1 MCSPLLREMKAMSII
16 VICAVYDWDDL
27 AFHAS
32 EAASDYHSLRVQS
45 FPATGPESKEA
56 SALLKTLSLRITLFR
71 VCRGCACM
79 RSCFDQQLKIWTC
92 NRLLCGE
99 VSSLSFK
106 LFLVVFMRGHQPRP
120 PPLLPSLCLILFR
133 LLVFIKLFLNFVY
146 LFFFFFPFLMRFR
159 PAVVCFFSLSSLI
172 PSLSVFV
179 DNEPW
184 WPWRPALFYGDTTP
198 LKHWKWKKRKNVFSQ
213 WAITVQLFKFFC
225 TTLNILNVRKVMV
238 QYT

>member
-16 VICAVYDWDDL
+16 IICAEYDWDDL

-32 EAASDYHSLRVQS
+32 EAASVYHSLWVQS

-146 LFFFFFPFLMRFR
+146 LFS
-159 PAVVCFFSLSSLI
+159 FFSSLFDEVSPRCCLFFLSFLPDSFPVCLCWQWT
-172 PSLSVFV
+172 LVT
-179 DNEPW
+179 
-184 WPWRPALFYGDTTP
+184 LTTCP
-198 LKHWKWKKRKNVFSQ
+198 LLRGYHS
-213 WAITVQLFKFFC
+213 T
-225 TTLNILNVRKVMV
+225 
-238 QYT
+238 